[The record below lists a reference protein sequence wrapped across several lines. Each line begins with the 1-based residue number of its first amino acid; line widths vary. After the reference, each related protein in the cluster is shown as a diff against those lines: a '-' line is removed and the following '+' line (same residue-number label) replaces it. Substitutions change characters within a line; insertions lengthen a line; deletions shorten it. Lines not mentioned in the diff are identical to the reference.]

1 MEQVFTPEDHA
12 MSASDEYEL
21 ESIRALHVADEREVL
36 AALVGGVG
44 IDLDLRQR
52 AQARAVDLIERIRSA
67 GQPGLMEMFLAE
79 YGLSTNEGIALMC
92 LAEAL
97 LRVPDPG
104 TIDTLIE
111 DKITPYDWSEHS
123 GKSGSAVVNAST
135 VALMMTGRVLD
146 DDNSASVSGLL
157 NRTVKRLGEPVV
169 RMAVKRAMR
178 EMGNQFVL
186 GQTIQEALKRAEGE
200 TRRGFR
206 YSFDMLGEAALT
218 QADADAYFEAYSDAI
233 RAIGKTAKGNA
244 MHERPGISVKL
255 SALHPRFEYAKS
267 ARLLTELAPRLNT
280 LARLAKEVN
289 LGLNVDAEESQRLEP
304 FLHVVKAALSDEE
317 LAGWDGFGV
326 VVQAYQ
332 KRAGPVIDWLHQL
345 ATTLDRKIM
354 VRLVKG
360 AYWDS
365 EIKQAQVEGVTDYPV
380 FTRRTATDVSYICCA
395 SKMLSMTDRIYPQ
408 FATHNA
414 QTAATIMEL
423 AGERKDY
430 EFQRLHGMGE
440 TLFNQ
445 LIEDGANCRI
455 YAPVGPHK
463 DLLAYLVRRL
473 LENGANSSFVH
484 KVVDPAYTP
493 LSLASDPFANLD
505 KLQAARPAAL
515 CDPADIYAPER
526 KAARGWDLNN
536 DNVVQELDLARE
548 RFLNHRW
555 QAEPILA
562 RDIAPSDERVGRD
575 ITNPSNPRE
584 VVGECF
590 DASISDCES
599 ALASAQDW
607 HSAGAQQRAF
617 ALRRAADLFELNAGE
632 LMALLARE
640 AGKCAPDAV
649 AELREAVDFLRYYAN
664 RGEELSLQPARGI
677 ITCISPWNFPL
688 AIFTGQIAAAL
699 VAGNAVLAKSAE
711 STPLVAAAAVRLM
724 HAAGVPRD
732 VLQYLPGDGATAG
745 TALTSSADVAGV
757 CFTGSTATA
766 KSINRTMAANLS
778 PSAPLIA
785 ETGGINAGIV
795 DSTALPEQAIRD
807 ALASS
812 FQSAGQR
819 CSALRLLY
827 IQEDVADV
835 LLEMLFGAMDELDL
849 GNPWSLATDIGP
861 VINPQAQASIQAYV
875 DAAKDEGRLL
885 KQLKAPD
892 NGYFVGPAVVEV
904 SGIADIENEVF
915 GPVLHIAK
923 FAAEDFD
930 RIIDDINRSGY
941 GLTFGLH
948 TRIDERVKEIST
960 AVHAGNLY
968 VNRNQIGAVVES
980 QPFGGEGLSGT
991 GPKAG
996 GPRYVQR
1003 FQQPLGAPELELED
1017 SDTTM
1022 ANAEA
1027 VQSAIDA
1034 LGWHE
1039 AQPLEVRD
1047 MPGPT
1052 GEANRLAL
1060 WPRGLVLCLG
1070 PTAQEAAM
1078 QAGTA
1083 RRMGCPALMVA
1094 PGVDSTQGIDGKL
1107 ARDTLKTLSNIAVV
1121 ALWSDET
1128 DLREARQALAN
1139 RDGALTPLVT
1149 GDDLDSYCVHERHTC
1164 VDTTAAGGNA
1174 SLLAADS
1181 D

>member
-1 MEQVFTPEDHA
+1 MDNHNDSTLND
-12 MSASDEYEL
+12 
-21 ESIRALHVADEREVL
+21 IRALHTASESDVL
-36 AALVGGVG
+36 HSLISSTG
-44 IDLDLRQR
+44 IDVDLRQR
-52 AQARAVDLIERIRSA
+52 AQSRAVDLIERIRSA

-104 TIDTLIE
+104 TIDALIE

-123 GKSGSAVVNAST
+123 GKSGSSLVNAST
-135 VALMMTGRVLD
+135 IALMMTGRVLD

-169 RMAVKRAMR
+169 RLAVKRAMR

-186 GQTIQEALKRAEGE
+186 GQSIQEALKRAETE
-200 TRRGFR
+200 TQRGFR

-218 QADADAYFEAYSDAI
+218 QADADSYFEAYADAI
-233 RAIGKTAKGNA
+233 RAIAESALDGA

-255 SALHPRFEYAKS
+255 SALHPRFEYAKHS
-267 ARLLTELAPRLNT
+267 RLLKELAPRLNA
-280 LARLAKEVN
+280 LARLARDSN

-304 FLHVVKAALSDEE
+304 FLHVVKAALSDDY
-317 LAGWDGFGV
+317 LADWDGFGV

-332 KRAGPVIDWLHQL
+332 KRAAAAIDWLYEL
-345 ATTLDRKIM
+345 AVTLDRKIM

-365 EIKQAQVEGVTDYPV
+365 EIKQAQVEGVSDYPV
-380 FTRRTATDVSYICCA
+380 FTRRSATDVSYICCA
-395 SKMLSMTDRIYPQ
+395 YKLLNMTDRIYPQ

-414 QTAATIMEL
+414 QTAATIVEL
-423 AGERKDY
+423 AGNRNDY

-445 LIEDGANCRI
+445 LLTDGANCRI

-484 KVVDPAYTP
+484 KVVDPAYSP
-493 LSLASDPFANLD
+493 LSLAADPFTQLERITTP
-505 KLQAARPAAL
+505 RPASL
-515 CDPADIYAPER
+515 SDPADLFAPNR
-526 KAARGWDLNN
+526 RAARGWDLNN
-536 DNVVQELDLARE
+536 ENVVRE
-548 RFLNHRW
+548 IDVERGRFATHRW
-555 QAEPILA
+555 QAGPILA
-562 RDIAPSDERVGRD
+562 AGSESPEVTAEKLQ
-575 ITNPSNPRE
+575 ITNPANPQDL
-584 VVGECF
+584 VGECIE
-590 DASISDCES
+590 ASPLDCHH
-599 ALASAQDW
+599 AAAAARDWNGTAAQE
-607 HSAGAQQRAF
+607 RAVV
-617 ALRRAADLFELNAGE
+617 LRQAADLFESNTGE

-640 AGKCAPDAV
+640 AGKCALDAV
-649 AELREAVDFLRYYAN
+649 SEIREAVDFLRYYAN
-664 RGEELSLQPARGI
+664 CAADLPDAPARGI

-688 AIFTGQIAAAL
+688 AIFTGQVAAAL
-699 VAGNAVLAKSAE
+699 GAGNGVLAKPAE
-711 STPLVAAAAVRLM
+711 STPLIAAKAVRLL
-724 HAAGVPRD
+724 HDAGVPGE
-732 VLQYLPGDGATAG
+732 VLQFLPGTGATAG
-745 TALTSSADVAGV
+745 RALTTAATVNGV

-766 KSINRTMAANLS
+766 KIIDRNMASHLS
-778 PSAPLIA
+778 ASAPLIA

-807 ALASS
+807 ALASA

-819 CSALRLLY
+819 CSALRILY
-827 IQEDVADV
+827 LQDDVADI
-835 LLEMLFGAMDELDL
+835 LLDMLHGAMDELDI
-849 GNPWSLATDIGP
+849 GAPWSFSTDIGP
-861 VINPQAQASIQAYV
+861 VINAQAQTSIQAYV
-875 DAAKDEGRLL
+875 DQANQEGRLL
-885 KQLKAPD
+885 KQLRAPQE
-892 NGYFVGPAVVEV
+892 GYFVGPAVIEV
-904 SGIADIENEVF
+904 AGIEDIATEIF
-915 GPVLHIAK
+915 GPVLHIAR
-923 FAAEDFD
+923 FAADDFD
-930 RIIDDINRSGY
+930 RVIADINASGY

-948 TRIDERVKEIST
+948 TRIDERVKQVSS

-996 GPRYVQR
+996 GPRYVPR
-1003 FQQPLGAPELELED
+1003 FQQPREAPRSTGDIGKGPELGAK
-1017 SDTTM
+1017 T
-1022 ANAEA
+1022 
-1027 VQSAIDA
+1027 VQSAIDS
-1034 LGWHE
+1034 LDWHE
-1039 AQPLEVRD
+1039 AQALDEQE

-1070 PTAQEAAM
+1070 PTAQDAAM
-1078 QAGTA
+1078 QAGIA
-1083 RRMGCPALMVA
+1083 RSMGCPALMVA
-1094 PGVDSTQGIDGKL
+1094 PGVDTAQGINGKL
-1107 ARDTLKTLSNIAVV
+1107 PREALETLNGISVV
-1121 ALWSDET
+1121 ALWSEES
-1128 DLREARQALAN
+1128 DLREARQALAA
-1139 RDGALTPLVT
+1139 RDGMLVPLVS
-1149 GDDLDSYCVHERHTC
+1149 GNDLDSYCVHERHTC
-1164 VDTTAAGGNA
+1164 IDTTAAGGNA

>member
-1 MEQVFTPEDHA
+1 MDNNREVTFND
-12 MSASDEYEL
+12 
-21 ESIRALHVADEREVL
+21 IRALHTADEAEIL
-36 AALVGGVG
+36 NALIKGTG
-44 IDLDLRQR
+44 IDLDTRQR
-52 AQARAVDLIERIRSA
+52 AQSRAVDLIERIRSA

-104 TIDTLIE
+104 TIDALIE

-123 GKSGSAVVNAST
+123 GKSGSSLVNAST
-135 VALMMTGRVLD
+135 IALMMTGRVLD

-169 RMAVKRAMR
+169 RLAVKRAMR

-186 GQTIQEALKRAEGE
+186 GQTIQEALKRAEDE

-218 QADADAYFEAYSDAI
+218 QADADNYFEAYADAI
-233 RAIGKTAKGNA
+233 RAIGQSSPDGA

-255 SALHPRFEYAKS
+255 SALHPRFEYAKRD
-267 ARLLTELAPRLNT
+267 RLLKELAPRLNA
-280 LARLAKEVN
+280 LARLAKDAN

-304 FLHVVKAALSDEE
+304 FLHIVEAALSDED
-317 LAGWDGFGV
+317 LAQWNGFGV

-332 KRAGPVIDWLHQL
+332 KRAGAVIDWLYQL
-345 ATTLDRKIM
+345 ATGLDRKIM

-365 EIKQAQVEGVTDYPV
+365 EVKQAQVEGVADYPV
-380 FTRRTATDVSYICCA
+380 FTRRSATDVSYICCA
-395 SKMLSMTDRIYPQ
+395 SKLLSMTDRLYPQ

-414 QTAATIMEL
+414 QTAATIVEL
-423 AGERKDY
+423 ATGRKDY

-445 LIEDGANCRI
+445 LIADGANCRI

-493 LSLASDPFANLD
+493 LSLAADPFNALD
-505 KLQAARPAAL
+505 KIRSARPAAL
-515 CDPADIYAPER
+515 CDPANIYAPKR

-536 DNVVQELDLARE
+536 DNVVRELDLARDP
-548 RFLNHRW
+548 FLKHRW
-555 QAEPILA
+555 RADPILA
-562 RDIAPSDERVGRD
+562 KDNGGTESQAHRVIA
-575 ITNPSNPRE
+575 NPSNPE
-584 VVGECF
+584 DAVGACV
-590 DASISDCES
+590 DASLSDCES
-599 ALASAQDW
+599 AISAAKDWQD
-607 HSAGAQQRAF
+607 ATAQQRAI
-617 ALRRAADLFELNAGE
+617 ALRQAADLFEANAGE
-632 LMALLARE
+632 LLALLARE
-640 AGKCAPDAV
+640 SGKCTLDAV
-649 AELREAVDFLRYYAN
+649 AELREAVDFLRYYAD
-664 RGEELSLQPARGI
+664 RGEELSGQAPRGI

-699 VAGNAVLAKSAE
+699 AAGNAVLAKPAE
-711 STPLVAAAAVRLM
+711 STPLVAAAAVRLV
-724 HAAGVPRD
+724 HAAGVPRE
-732 VLQYLPGDGATAG
+732 VLQFLPGDGLITG
-745 TALTSSADVAGV
+745 QALTSSPRIAGV

-766 KSINRTMAANLS
+766 KIINRAMAENLS

-807 ALASS
+807 ALASA

-819 CSALRLLY
+819 CSALRILY

-835 LLEMLFGAMDELDL
+835 LLDMLHGAMDELDI
-849 GNPWSLATDIGP
+849 GDPWSLATDIGP
-861 VINPQAQASIQAYV
+861 VISPEAQASIQAYIQT
-875 DAAKDEGRLL
+875 AKREGRLL
-885 KQLKAPD
+885 KQLAVPSS
-892 NGYFVGPAVVEV
+892 GHFVGPAVIEV
-904 SGIADIENEVF
+904 TGIKDLAAEIF
-915 GPVLHIAK
+915 GPVLHVAR
-923 FAAEDFD
+923 FAAADFEEVLD
-930 RIIDDINRSGY
+930 NINHSGY

-948 TRIDERVKEIST
+948 TRIDERVKEVST

-1003 FQQPLGAPELELED
+1003 FQSPQ
-1017 SDTTM
+1017 
-1022 ANAEA
+1022 EA
-1027 VQSAIDA
+1027 QSSCVADADLSVVGVDVVQSAITA
-1034 LGWHE
+1034 LNWHE
-1039 AQPLEVRD
+1039 AQALEEQE

-1060 WPRGLVLCLG
+1060 WPRGLVVCLG
-1070 PTAQEAAM
+1070 PTAQDAAI

-1083 RRMGCPALMVA
+1083 RRMGCPALMIA
-1094 PGVDSTQGIDGKL
+1094 PGVDGSQGIDGWL
-1107 ARDTLKTLSNIAVV
+1107 PREALKSLSGIAVV
-1121 ALWSDET
+1121 ALWSDEQ
-1128 DLREARQALAN
+1128 DLRKARQALAA
-1139 RDGALTPLVT
+1139 RDGALVPLVT
-1149 GDDLDSYCVHERHTC
+1149 ADDLEGYCVHERHTC
-1164 VDTTAAGGNA
+1164 IDTTAAGGNA